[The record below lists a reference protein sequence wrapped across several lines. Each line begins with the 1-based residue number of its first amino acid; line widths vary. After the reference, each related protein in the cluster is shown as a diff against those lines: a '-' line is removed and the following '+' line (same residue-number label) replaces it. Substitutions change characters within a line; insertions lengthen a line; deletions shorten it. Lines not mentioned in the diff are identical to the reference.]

1 MTQRERIYR
10 ALSERDEYDLL
21 ELVGSINSYSGGLT
35 ELEFLP
41 MDELTDWLT
50 NWGERLDSSRLDD
63 LLRQTRN
70 GEFDERDPYFRFDSW
85 EDPVS
90 SDGSF
95 SSSDIDDIAEYIDD
109 NADELDCWGLNDDL
123 ADRIRAA
130 LDDPEDED
138 DADDE
143 DEDEDIELLPREDI
157 AAVLADWYADTER
170 ALPTD
175 DELRRNAAC
184 CEAQERPL
192 DPADVRDWADFWLTL
207 GAQAPRQPA

>member
-1 MTQRERIYR
+1 MTQRERIAR
-10 ALSERDEYDLL
+10 ALSERDNYDLH
-21 ELVGSINSYSGGLT
+21 ELVACINSYSGGLT
-35 ELEFLP
+35 ELELLP

-63 LLRQTRN
+63 LLRQTRY
-70 GEFDERDPYFRFDSW
+70 GDFDDRDPYFRFDAYG
-85 EDPVS
+85 DPVS
-90 SDGSF
+90 SDGDYSED
-95 SSSDIDDIAEYIDD
+95 DIDDIAEYIDD
-109 NADELDCWGLNDDL
+109 NADELDRWGLNDDL

-138 DADDE
+138 DAD

-175 DELRRNAAC
+175 DELRRNAVR

-192 DPADVRDWADFWLTL
+192 DPADVREWADFWLML
-207 GAQAPRQPA
+207 

>member
-10 ALSERDEYDLL
+10 ALSERDEYDLR
-21 ELVGSINSYSGGLT
+21 ELVSSINSYSGGLT

-41 MDELTDWLT
+41 MDELADWLT
-50 NWGERLDSSRLDD
+50 NWGEGLDSSRLDD

-70 GEFDERDPYFRFDSW
+70 GEFDDRDPYFRLDSW
-85 EDPVS
+85 DDPVS
-90 SDGSF
+90 SDGDYSD
-95 SSSDIDDIAEYIDD
+95 DIDDIAEYIDD

-123 ADRIRAA
+123 ADSIRAA

-138 DADDE
+138 DAD

-157 AAVLADWYADTER
+157 AAVLADWYADAER

-175 DELRRNAAC
+175 DELRQNAVR

-192 DPADVRDWADFWLTL
+192 DPADVRDWADLRLTL
-207 GAQAPRQPA
+207 

>member
-10 ALSERDEYDLL
+10 ALSERDKYDLR
-21 ELVGSINSYSGGLT
+21 ELVSSINSYSGGLT
-35 ELEFLP
+35 ELELLP
-41 MDELTDWLT
+41 MDELADWLT
-50 NWGERLDSSRLDD
+50 NWGEGLNSSRPDD

-70 GEFDERDPYFRFDSW
+70 GEFDDRDPYFRLDSW
-85 EDPVS
+85 DDPVS
-90 SDGSF
+90 SDGDYSAD
-95 SSSDIDDIAEYIDD
+95 DIDDIAEYIDD

-138 DADDE
+138 DAA

-170 ALPTD
+170 AMPAD
-175 DELRRNAAC
+175 DELRRNAAR

-192 DPADVRDWADFWLTL
+192 DPADVRDWADFRLTL
-207 GAQAPRQPA
+207 

>member
-10 ALSERDEYDLL
+10 ALSERDEYDLR
-21 ELVGSINSYSGGLT
+21 ELVSRINSYGGELT

-41 MDELTDWLT
+41 MDELADWLT

-70 GEFDERDPYFRFDSW
+70 GEFDDRDPYFRLDAYD
-85 EDPVS
+85 DPVS

-95 SSSDIDDIAEYIDD
+95 SFSDIDDITEYIDD

-123 ADRIRAA
+123 ADSIRAA

-138 DADDE
+138 EDEDDAD
-143 DEDEDIELLPREDI
+143 DEDEDIELLPRENI

-170 ALPTD
+170 ALPAD
-175 DELRRNAAC
+175 DELCRIAAR

-192 DPADVRDWADFWLTL
+192 DPADVRDWADFRLTL
-207 GAQAPRQPA
+207 

>member
-1 MTQRERIYR
+1 MTQRERIAR
-10 ALSERDEYDLL
+10 ALSGRDNDDLH
-21 ELVGSINSYSGGLT
+21 ELVGCINSYSGGLT

-41 MDELTDWLT
+41 MDELTGWLT

-70 GEFDERDPYFRFDSW
+70 GEFDDRDPYFRFDSW
-85 EDPVS
+85 DDPVS
-90 SDGSF
+90 SDGDYSAD
-95 SSSDIDDIAEYIDD
+95 DIDEIAEYIAD
-109 NADELDCWGLNDDL
+109 NADELDCWGLSDDL

-138 DADDE
+138 DAD

-170 ALPTD
+170 AQPAD
-175 DELRRNAAC
+175 DELRRNAAR

-192 DPADVRDWADFWLTL
+192 DPADVREWADFWLTL
-207 GAQAPRQPA
+207 CAQAPRQPA

>member
-10 ALSERDEYDLL
+10 ALSERDSYDLH
-21 ELVGSINSYSGGLT
+21 ELVASINSYSGGLT

-70 GEFDERDPYFRFDSW
+70 GEFDDRDPYFRFDSW
-85 EDPVS
+85 DDPVS
-90 SDGSF
+90 SDGDYSAD
-95 SSSDIDDIAEYIDD
+95 DIDDIAEYIDD
-109 NADELDCWGLNDDL
+109 NADELDCWGINDDL

-138 DADDE
+138 DAD

-175 DELRRNAAC
+175 DELRQNSAR

-192 DPADVRDWADFWLTL
+192 DPADVRDWADFRLTL
-207 GAQAPRQPA
+207 

>member
-35 ELEFLP
+35 ELELLP

-50 NWGERLDSSRLDD
+50 NWGDGLDSSRLDD

-85 EDPVS
+85 DDPVS

-109 NADELDCWGLNDDL
+109 NADELDCWDLNDDL
-123 ADRIRAA
+123 TDSIRAA
-130 LDDPEDED
+130 LDDPED
-138 DADDE
+138 DAD

-170 ALPTD
+170 ALPTN
-175 DELRRNAAC
+175 DELLQNAVR

-192 DPADVRDWADFWLTL
+192 DPADVRDWADFRLTL
-207 GAQAPRQPA
+207 

>member
-10 ALSERDEYDLL
+10 ALSERDNDDLH
-21 ELVGSINSYSGGLT
+21 ELVACINSYSGGLT
-35 ELEFLP
+35 ELELLT
-41 MDELTDWLT
+41 MDELADWLT
-50 NWGERLDSSRLDD
+50 NWGEGLDSSRLDD

-70 GEFDERDPYFRFDSW
+70 GEFDDRDPYFRFDSW
-85 EDPVS
+85 DDPVS
-90 SDGSF
+90 SDGDYSD
-95 SSSDIDDIAEYIDD
+95 DIDDIAEYIDD

-123 ADRIRAA
+123 ADSIRAA

-138 DADDE
+138 DAD

-157 AAVLADWYADTER
+157 AAVLADWYADAER

-175 DELRRNAAC
+175 DELRQNAVR

-192 DPADVRDWADFWLTL
+192 DPADVRDWADFRLTL
-207 GAQAPRQPA
+207 

>member
-1 MTQRERIYR
+1 MTQRERIAR
-10 ALSERDEYDLL
+10 ALSERDNDDLH
-21 ELVGSINSYSGGLT
+21 ELVGCINSYSGGLT

-41 MDELTDWLT
+41 MDELADWLT
-50 NWGERLDSSRLDD
+50 NWGEGLVSSRLDD

-70 GEFDERDPYFRFDSW
+70 GEFDDRDPYFRFDSW
-85 EDPVS
+85 DDPVS
-90 SDGSF
+90 SDGDYSE
-95 SSSDIDDIAEYIDD
+95 DDIGVVAEYIDD

-123 ADRIRAA
+123 ADSIRAA

-138 DADDE
+138 DAD

-175 DELRRNAAC
+175 DELRRNAVR

-192 DPADVRDWADFWLTL
+192 DPADVRDWADFRLTL
-207 GAQAPRQPA
+207 

>member
-10 ALSERDEYDLL
+10 ALSERDSYDLH
-21 ELVGSINSYSGGLT
+21 ELVASINSYSGGLT

-41 MDELTDWLT
+41 MDELADWLT

-70 GEFDERDPYFRFDSW
+70 GEFDDRDPYFRFDSW
-85 EDPVS
+85 DDPVS
-90 SDGSF
+90 SDGDYSAD
-95 SSSDIDDIAEYIDD
+95 DIDDIAEYIDD
-109 NADELDCWGLNDDL
+109 NADELDCWGINDDL

-138 DADDE
+138 DAD

-175 DELRRNAAC
+175 DDLRWNAAR

-192 DPADVRDWADFWLTL
+192 DPADVRDWADFRLTL
-207 GAQAPRQPA
+207 

>member
-35 ELEFLP
+35 ELELLP

-50 NWGERLDSSRLDD
+50 NWGDGLDSSRLDD

-85 EDPVS
+85 DDPVS

-109 NADELDCWGLNDDL
+109 NADELDCWDLNDDL
-123 ADRIRAA
+123 TDSIRAA
-130 LDDPEDED
+130 LDDPED
-138 DADDE
+138 DADDEDEDE

-170 ALPTD
+170 ALPTN
-175 DELRRNAAC
+175 DELLQNAVR

-192 DPADVRDWADFWLTL
+192 DPADVRDWADFRLTL
-207 GAQAPRQPA
+207 

>member
-1 MTQRERIYR
+1 MTQRERIAR
-10 ALSERDEYDLL
+10 ALSERDNYDLH
-21 ELVGSINSYSGGLT
+21 ELVACINSYSSGLT
-35 ELEFLP
+35 ELELLP

-50 NWGERLDSSRLDD
+50 YWGEGLDNSRLDD

-85 EDPVS
+85 DDPVS

-95 SSSDIDDIAEYIDD
+95 SPSDIDDIAEYIDD

-123 ADRIRAA
+123 ADSIRAA
-130 LDDPEDED
+130 LDDPED
-138 DADDE
+138 DADDEDE

-157 AAVLADWYADTER
+157 AAVLADWYTDTLR
-170 ALPTD
+170 ARPAD
-175 DELRRNAAC
+175 DELRRTAAR

-192 DPADVRDWADFWLTL
+192 DPADVRDWADYWLTL
-207 GAQAPRQPA
+207 

>member
-10 ALSERDEYDLL
+10 ALSERDSYDLH
-21 ELVGSINSYSGGLT
+21 ELVASINSYSGGLT

-41 MDELTDWLT
+41 MDELADWLT

-70 GEFDERDPYFRFDSW
+70 GEFDDRDPYFRFDSW
-85 EDPVS
+85 DDPVS
-90 SDGSF
+90 SDGDYSAD
-95 SSSDIDDIAEYIDD
+95 DIDDIAEYIDD
-109 NADELDCWGLNDDL
+109 NADELDCWGINDDL

-130 LDDPEDED
+130 LDDPDDEDED
-138 DADDE
+138 DAN

-170 ALPTD
+170 AMPTD
-175 DELRRNAAC
+175 DDLRWNAAR

-192 DPADVRDWADFWLTL
+192 DPADVRDWADFRLTL
-207 GAQAPRQPA
+207 

>member
-10 ALSERDEYDLL
+10 ALYERDNDDLF
-21 ELVGSINSYSGGLT
+21 ELVSGINSYSGGLT

-41 MDELTDWLT
+41 MDELADWLT
-50 NWGERLDSSRLDD
+50 NWGEGLDSSRLDD

-70 GEFDERDPYFRFDSW
+70 DEFDERDPYFRLDSW
-85 EDPVS
+85 DDPVS
-90 SDGSF
+90 SDGDYSD
-95 SSSDIDDIAEYIDD
+95 DIDDIAEYIDD

-123 ADRIRAA
+123 ADSIRAT

-138 DADDE
+138 DAD

-175 DELRRNAAC
+175 DELRRNAAR

-192 DPADVRDWADFWLTL
+192 DPADVRDWANFRLTL
-207 GAQAPRQPA
+207 

>member
-10 ALSERDEYDLL
+10 ALSERDSYDLH
-21 ELVGSINSYSGGLT
+21 ELVASINSYSGGLT

-41 MDELTDWLT
+41 MDELADWLT

-70 GEFDERDPYFRFDSW
+70 GEFDDRDPYFRFDSW
-85 EDPVS
+85 DDPVS
-90 SDGSF
+90 SDGDYSAD
-95 SSSDIDDIAEYIDD
+95 DIDDIAEYIDD
-109 NADELDCWGLNDDL
+109 NADELDCWGINDDL

-138 DADDE
+138 DAD

-175 DELRRNAAC
+175 DELRQNSAR

-192 DPADVRDWADFWLTL
+192 DPADVRDWADFRLTL
-207 GAQAPRQPA
+207 

>member
-10 ALSERDEYDLL
+10 ALSERYNDDLL

-50 NWGERLDSSRLDD
+50 NWGDGLDSSRLDD

-85 EDPVS
+85 DDPVS

-109 NADELDCWGLNDDL
+109 NADELDCWDLNDDL
-123 ADRIRAA
+123 ADSIRAA
-130 LDDPEDED
+130 LDDPED
-138 DADDE
+138 DADDEDE

-157 AAVLADWYADTER
+157 AAVLADWYTDTLR
-170 ALPTD
+170 ARPAD
-175 DELRRNAAC
+175 DELRRIAAR

-192 DPADVRDWADFWLTL
+192 DPADVRDWADYWLTL
-207 GAQAPRQPA
+207 

>member
-1 MTQRERIYR
+1 MTQRERIAR
-10 ALSERDEYDLL
+10 ALSERDNDDLH
-21 ELVGSINSYSGGLT
+21 ELVASINSYSGGLT

-41 MDELTDWLT
+41 MDELADWLT
-50 NWGERLDSSRLDD
+50 NWGGGLDSSRLDD

-70 GEFDERDPYFRFDSW
+70 GEFDDRDPYFRLDSW
-85 EDPVS
+85 DDPVS
-90 SDGSF
+90 SDGDYSG
-95 SSSDIDDIAEYIDD
+95 SDIDDIAEYIDD

-143 DEDEDIELLPREDI
+143 DEDIELLPREDI

-175 DELRRNAAC
+175 DELRWNAAR

-192 DPADVRDWADFWLTL
+192 DPADVRDWADFRLTL
-207 GAQAPRQPA
+207 

>member
-1 MTQRERIYR
+1 MTQRERIAR
-10 ALSERDEYDLL
+10 ALSERDNDDLH
-21 ELVGSINSYSGGLT
+21 ELVACINSYSSGLT

-50 NWGERLDSSRLDD
+50 NWGGRLDSSRLDD

-70 GEFDERDPYFRFDSW
+70 GEFDDRDPYFRFDSW
-85 EDPVS
+85 DDPVS
-90 SDGSF
+90 SDGDYSAD
-95 SSSDIDDIAEYIDD
+95 DIDDIAEYIDD

-123 ADRIRAA
+123 ADSLRAA
-130 LDDPEDED
+130 LDGPDDEDED
-138 DADDE
+138 DAD

-157 AAVLADWYADTER
+157 AAVLADWYTDTER
-170 ALPTD
+170 TLPTD
-175 DELRRNAAC
+175 DELRRNAAR

-207 GAQAPRQPA
+207 

>member
-1 MTQRERIYR
+1 MTQRERIAR
-10 ALSERDEYDLL
+10 ALSERDNDDLH
-21 ELVGSINSYSGGLT
+21 ELVGCINSYSGGLT

-41 MDELTDWLT
+41 MDELADWLT
-50 NWGERLDSSRLDD
+50 NWGEGLVSSRLDD

-70 GEFDERDPYFRFDSW
+70 GEFDDRDLYFRFDYW
-85 EDPVS
+85 DDPVS
-90 SDGSF
+90 SDGDYSE
-95 SSSDIDDIAEYIDD
+95 DDIGVVAEYIDD

-123 ADRIRAA
+123 ADSIRAA

-175 DELRRNAAC
+175 DELRQNAVR

-192 DPADVRDWADFWLTL
+192 DPADVRDWADFWLML
-207 GAQAPRQPA
+207 

>member
-1 MTQRERIYR
+1 MTQRERIAR
-10 ALSERDEYDLL
+10 ALSGRDNDDLH
-21 ELVGSINSYSGGLT
+21 ELVGCINSYSGGLT

-70 GEFDERDPYFRFDSW
+70 GEFDDRDPYFRFDSW
-85 EDPVS
+85 DDPVS
-90 SDGSF
+90 SDGDYSAD
-95 SSSDIDDIAEYIDD
+95 DIDDIAEYIDD
-109 NADELDCWGLNDDL
+109 NADELDCWGLSDDL

-130 LDDPEDED
+130 IDDPEDED
-138 DADDE
+138 DTDAE
-143 DEDEDIELLPREDI
+143 EDEDIELLPREDI
-157 AAVLADWYADTER
+157 AAVLTDWYADTER

-175 DELRRNAAC
+175 DELRRNAAR

-192 DPADVRDWADFWLTL
+192 DPADVREWADFWLTL
-207 GAQAPRQPA
+207 

>member
-1 MTQRERIYR
+1 MTQRERIAR
-10 ALSERDEYDLL
+10 ALSERDNDDLL

-35 ELEFLP
+35 ELELLP
-41 MDELTDWLT
+41 MDELADWLT
-50 NWGERLDSSRLDD
+50 NWGEGLDSSRLDD

-70 GEFDERDPYFRFDSW
+70 GEFDDRDPYFRFASW
-85 EDPVS
+85 DDPVS
-90 SDGSF
+90 SDGDY
-95 SSSDIDDIAEYIDD
+95 SDDIADIAEYIDD

-123 ADRIRAA
+123 ADSIRAA

-138 DADDE
+138 DAD

-157 AAVLADWYADTER
+157 AAVLADWYADAER

-175 DELRRNAAC
+175 DELRQNAVR

-192 DPADVRDWADFWLTL
+192 DPADVRDWADFRLTL
-207 GAQAPRQPA
+207 

>member
-10 ALSERDEYDLL
+10 ALSERDNDDLH
-21 ELVGSINSYSGGLT
+21 ELVACINSYSGGLT
-35 ELEFLP
+35 ELELLT
-41 MDELTDWLT
+41 MDELADWLT
-50 NWGERLDSSRLDD
+50 NWGEGLDSSRLDD

-70 GEFDERDPYFRFDSW
+70 GEFDDRDPYFRFDSW
-85 EDPVS
+85 DDPVS
-90 SDGSF
+90 SDGDYSD
-95 SSSDIDDIAEYIDD
+95 DIDDIAEYIDD

-123 ADRIRAA
+123 ADSIRAA

-138 DADDE
+138 DAD

-157 AAVLADWYADTER
+157 AAVLADWYADAER

-175 DELRRNAAC
+175 DELRQNAVR

-192 DPADVRDWADFWLTL
+192 DPADVRDWADLRLTL
-207 GAQAPRQPA
+207 

>member
-10 ALSERDEYDLL
+10 ALSERDNDDLH
-21 ELVGSINSYSGGLT
+21 ELVACINSYSCGLT
-35 ELEFLP
+35 ELELLP
-41 MDELTDWLT
+41 MDELADWLT
-50 NWGERLDSSRLDD
+50 NWGEGLDSSRLDD

-70 GEFDERDPYFRFDSW
+70 GEFDDRDPYFRFDAYD
-85 EDPVS
+85 DPVS
-90 SDGSF
+90 SDGDYSG
-95 SSSDIDDIAEYIDD
+95 DIDDIAEYIDD

-123 ADRIRAA
+123 ADSIRAA

-138 DADDE
+138 DAD

-157 AAVLADWYADTER
+157 AAVLADWCADTER

-175 DELRRNAAC
+175 DELRQNAAR

-207 GAQAPRQPA
+207 

>member
-10 ALSERDEYDLL
+10 ALSERDNDDLH
-21 ELVGSINSYSGGLT
+21 ELVACINSYSGGLT
-35 ELEFLP
+35 ELELLT
-41 MDELTDWLT
+41 MDELADWLT
-50 NWGERLDSSRLDD
+50 DWGEGLDSSRLDD

-70 GEFDERDPYFRFDSW
+70 GEFDDRDPYFRFDSW
-85 EDPVS
+85 DDPVS
-90 SDGSF
+90 SDGDYSD
-95 SSSDIDDIAEYIDD
+95 DIDDIAEYIDD

-123 ADRIRAA
+123 ADSIRAA

-138 DADDE
+138 DAD

-157 AAVLADWYADTER
+157 AAVLADWYADAER

-175 DELRRNAAC
+175 DELRQNAVR

-192 DPADVRDWADFWLTL
+192 DPADVRDWADFRLTL
-207 GAQAPRQPA
+207 